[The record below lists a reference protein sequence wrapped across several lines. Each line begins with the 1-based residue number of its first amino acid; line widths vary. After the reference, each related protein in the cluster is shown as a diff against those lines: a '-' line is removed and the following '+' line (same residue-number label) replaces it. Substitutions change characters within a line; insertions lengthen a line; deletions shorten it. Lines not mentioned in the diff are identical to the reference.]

1 MRSRDKFLSS
11 RGLIQF
17 QNTSQLTKEI
27 WMTIWLLLALSL
39 SQLTVIKVEILDQ
52 INYNLEIMKNWISTH
67 QKGLSL
73 TLCNRCLKILF
84 PIPTRNKRSWH
95 PNLDQRFKPLKFRWN
110 ECSFSKLEKISDLT
124 IKFRGSSQVINKGL
138 SEVINRPKINSNSDL
153 KLKTHS

>member
-1 MRSRDKFLSS
+1 MINNSQDLWINIQIFLSS

-17 QNTSQLTKEI
+17 QNTFQLTKEI

-95 PNLDQRFKPLKFRWN
+95 PKSRPKVQA
-110 ECSFSKLEKISDLT
+110 
-124 IKFRGSSQVINKGL
+124 SQV
-138 SEVINRPKINSNSDL
+138 
-153 KLKTHS
+153 